1 MIHKSLVLSCLGW
14 INMCGVVLCI
24 NLAAFVQNISGDY
37 RGLETMPIDPKFLD
51 LLEVASHDYVCLSCW
66 LDMILEY
73 LPESLCLNSKLYV
86 FFVLLHDGRNTP
98 K

>member
-1 MIHKSLVLSCLGW
+1 
-14 INMCGVVLCI
+14 MCGVVLCI

-86 FFVLLHDGRNTP
+86 FFCLVA
-98 K
+98 